1 LFKKLSSNFLR
12 SKERPTIA
20 YHGNYLQWK
29 DAIAHSVGYQD
40 EQILEKATQSFTK
53 IISGEFKCERDTFL
67 FDHFQYSLPLL
78 LGLNFIQQN
87 EKKISLLD
95 FGGSFASGYFRN
107 FDVLKR
113 FNLLWT
119 VVEQPNL
126 VKRASSMTS
135 NFPELYFKTEN
146 ELNDLISEME
156 YNVVLFGS
164 CLQFLQT
171 PKQIVEKLSHSGLQ
185 AFVIE
190 RTPIVYEE
198 NTKLTVQQIR
208 EPIYESSYPAWHFA
222 ENELMSW
229 FTDDFDLRY
238 KFNGPHIINKC
249 DGFQSQ
255 LEDYVFTRKK

>member
-1 LFKKLSSNFLR
+1 LFKKLSNNLFR
-12 SKERPTIA
+12 SKRKPTVS
-20 YHGNYLQWK
+20 YHGNYSQWK
-29 DAIAHSVGYQD
+29 DAIDHSVGYQD
-40 EQILEKATQSFTK
+40 DKILEKATQSFEK

-67 FDHFQYSLPLL
+67 FNQFQYSLPLL
-78 LGLNFIQQN
+78 LALNFIQQRI
-87 EKKISLLD
+87 EKLSVLD

-107 FDVLKR
+107 FDVLKQ

-126 VKRASSMTS
+126 VERASSMTRNYS
-135 NFPELYFKTEN
+135 ELCFKTVN
-146 ELNDLISEME
+146 ELNDLISKME

-171 PKQIVEKLSHSGLQ
+171 PKQIVEKLSHSKLQ

-198 NTKLTVQQIR
+198 NTKLTVQEIH
-208 EPIYESSYPAWHFA
+208 EPIYESSYPAWHFS
-222 ENELMSW
+222 EKELMSW
-229 FTDDFDLRY
+229 FTYDFELRY